1 MEMKRSTARTI
12 LLSAMAMSFALSATM
27 PADAATKAAGT
38 KATSAKPAT
47 ASGAPK
53 TPQQFAAQ
61 YMAAFNSK
69 NKAALEKLRYQPSVK
84 SPMQEMV
91 DEMMMADMGSGTQ
104 YTKFELLP
112 VDGKRT
118 APSMGP
124 DGMFYQPNLKPTNM
138 LKLSAVRKDGS
149 SSTTFP
155 IGVKDGVYYQVAIV
169 KAEGAAPAYSFG
181 WQRFAPVDGGWSF
194 MLPNEPEPG
203 KAALEMELG
212 KNALQDPDA
221 YGVVKNTAA
230 IKTTQH
236 FYRSGA
242 EGKRIN
248 DDTNK
253 DKYRAARTTY
263 TAETLKEWFSDPKKT
278 LDETVDLRV
287 RSLPGGKL
295 IRSQEIE
302 LSGAPGREFEIKAD
316 DGTFS
321 LGRVYWIKDAL
332 YELTFETT
340 DAKPNTESAN
350 KFLTSLEVK

>member
-1 MEMKRSTARTI
+1 MRRSTAQAV
-12 LLSAMAMSFALSATM
+12 LLSATMTMSFALSATL
-27 PADAATKAAGT
+27 PASAATAATK
-38 KATSAKPAT
+38 
-47 ASGAPK
+47 SGAPK
-53 TPQQFAAQ
+53 SPQEFAAQ
-61 YMAAFNSK
+61 YMAAFNK
-69 NKAALEKLRYQPSVK
+69 QDKAALQKLRYQPNIK

-91 DEMMMADMGSGTQ
+91 DEMMMADMSSGTQ
-104 YTKFELLP
+104 LTKFELLP
-112 VDGKRT
+112 VDAKRT

-155 IGVKDGVYYQVAIV
+155 IGVKDGIYYQVAIV

-221 YGVVKNTAA
+221 YGVVKNTAS
-230 IKTTQH
+230 IKTTQR
-236 FYRSGA
+236 FYRSGT

-248 DDTNK
+248 DDANK
-253 DKYRAARTTY
+253 EKFRAARTTY
-263 TAETLKEWFSDPKKT
+263 TPETLKEWFSDPKKT

-287 RSLPGGKL
+287 RSLPGKL
-295 IRSQEIE
+295 VRSQEIE
-302 LSGAPGREFEIKAD
+302 LAGAPGREFEIKGD

-321 LGRVYWIKDAL
+321 LGRVFWIKDAL
-332 YELTFETT
+332 YELTFESSE
-340 DAKPNTESAN
+340 AKPNTEAAN